1 MVGYLQRRR
10 GFWPCR
16 LLIWGFL
23 QAAGIVFEEW
33 QSYRDPAGE
42 SGFAVD
48 WAESGA
54 GWADGS

>member
-1 MVGYLQRRR
+1 MVCYLQRRW

-23 QAAGIVFEEW
+23 QAAHIVIGEW
-33 QSYRDPAGE
+33 KSYRDPAGE
-42 SGFAVD
+42 SGFTVD

-54 GWADGS
+54 GWAAAS